1 MIGEGTVIKN
11 GSRIV
16 GPVIIGKECV
26 IGLDTYIGPNT
37 SIGDNSKISKCNIE
51 NSIIMSGCNIY
62 GDIKIRNSIIAFNS
76 EIVKTNNADSNVFLL
91 GEGTKISL

>member
-16 GPVIIGKECV
+16 GPLIIGKECV
-26 IGLDTYIGPNT
+26 IGPDANIGPNI
-37 SIGDNSKISKCNIE
+37 SIGDNSKLSRCHVK
-51 NSIIMSGCNIY
+51 NSIIMPGCNIN
-62 GDIKIRNSIIAFNS
+62 GNFKIRDSIIAFNS
-76 EIVKTNNADSNVFLL
+76 EIIKTDNADSNVFLL